1 MLTKIREKTQG
12 TFAWVILILICVPF
26 ALWGLQNY
34 TTNPQE
40 TAVVI
45 VGDREFSQQE
55 VNQSYATFK
64 QQYAEMKLPE
74 EILKKQAIE
83 KLIRDE
89 LLWQHVAAEKLA
101 VTDETV
107 RKFIATLQ
115 YFQRDGR
122 FDKKQYESLL
132 GAQGMTSVQFANRIR
147 KALVMEQYQKAV
159 TDSSFVPEQN
169 LARFFTLQNQTRDIE
184 YVTVKVQ
191 AVTEKPSKEEIEAY
205 YQQHAD
211 AYQSVEK
218 VSVEYVE
225 LDVDSLMNDIEPTAE
240 QIQNYYE
247 DNIDLYSK
255 KERRKIS
262 HILFAKNKET
272 TEAQA
277 LEKANAARARL
288 KAEKFTTIAK
298 ELSDDKLTAKNG
310 GDLGLFEVGV
320 MEPEFEKAAESLRLG
335 EVSEP
340 VKSAFGYHLITVT
353 ELVPAKTKSLD
364 EVKAEVILAVK
375 KAEAETTFYELG
387 ETLTEL
393 SFENSDNLTT
403 VAEDLGLDVQNSKP
417 FSITQGEGIAAEKSI
432 RNMAFSDSV
441 LKGNNSEPIE
451 LNDSRLIVLRLLDHQ
466 PAEAMPLSA
475 VQDDIVVAIQTEK
488 AQQKAEQTAKLIKQK
503 LIEGNDFKTVAMTYA
518 LNIQERQNLKRDSSD
533 LAWQMKQA
541 VFKAA
546 KPIKDQA
553 TVIIVDGL
561 EGAYTVIKLLAVNDG
576 VAEVDAEK
584 KKLAQANIAKAL
596 GQTDYSAVIEGIRET
611 TRVVVGKQ

>member
-40 TAVVI
+40 TAVVV
-45 VGDREFSQQE
+45 VGDREFSQQD
-55 VNQSYATFK
+55 VNQSYASFK
-64 QQYAEMKLPE
+64 QQYAEMRLPE
-74 EILKKQAIE
+74 EMLKKQAIE

-89 LLWQHVAAEKLA
+89 LLLQHVRAEKLA

-115 YFQRDGR
+115 YFQRDGK

-132 GAQGMTSVQFANRIR
+132 SAQGMTSAQFANRIR
-147 KALVMEQYQKAV
+147 KALMMEQYQKAV
-159 TDSSFVPEQN
+159 TDSNFVPEKT
-169 LARFFTLQNQTRDIE
+169 LERFFTLQNQTRDIE
-184 YVTVKVQ
+184 YVTVEVQ
-191 AVTEKPSKEEIEAY
+191 AITEKPSKEEIDAY
-205 YQQHAD
+205 FQQHAN

-225 LDVDSLMNDIEPTAE
+225 LDLDSLMKDIEPTTE

-272 TEAQA
+272 TEEQA
-277 LEKANAARARL
+277 LEKAKAAVARL
-288 KAEKFTTIAK
+288 RSEKFSTVAK
-298 ELSDDKLTAKNG
+298 ELSDDTLTAKNG
-310 GDLGLFEVGV
+310 GDLGLFEIGV
-320 MEPEFEKAAESLRLG
+320 MEPEFEKAAESLHLG

-364 EVKAEVILAVK
+364 EVKVDVVLAVK

-393 SFENSDNLTT
+393 SFENSDNLTA
-403 VAEDLGLDVQNSKP
+403 VAEDLGLDVQSSEP
-417 FSITQGEGIAAEKSI
+417 FSIAQGKGIANDKSI
-432 RNMAFSDSV
+432 RDMAFSESV
-441 LKGNNSEPIE
+441 LKGNNSEPVE

-466 PAEAMPLSA
+466 PAEAMPLSE
-475 VQDDIVVAIQTEK
+475 VQDDIIAAIQAEK
-488 AQQKAEQTAKLIKQK
+488 AQQKAEQTAELIRQK
-503 LIEGNDFKTVAMTYA
+503 LEEGSDFKSVATAYG
-518 LNIQERQNLKRDSSD
+518 LNVQEKQSLKRDSSD
-533 LAWQMKQA
+533 LAWQIKQA

-546 KPIKDQA
+546 KPVKGQS
-553 TVIIVDGL
+553 TVITVAGL
-561 EGAYTVIKLLAVNDG
+561 GGAYTVIKLLAVNDG

-611 TRVVVGKQ
+611 TRVVVGNQ

>member
-55 VNQSYATFK
+55 VNQAYVSFK

-74 EILKKQAIE
+74 DILKKQAIE

-89 LLWQHVAAEKLA
+89 LLLQHVAAEKLV

-107 RKFIATLQ
+107 RKFIATLP
-115 YFQRDGR
+115 YFQRDGK

-132 GAQGMTSVQFANRIR
+132 GTQGMTSAQFVNRIR

-159 TDSSFVPEQN
+159 TESSFVPEKN
-169 LARFFTLQNQTRDIE
+169 LERFFTLQNQTRDIE
-184 YVTVKVQ
+184 YVTIKVQ

-205 YQQHAD
+205 FQQHAN
-211 AYQSVEK
+211 AYQSIEK

-225 LDVDSLMNDIEPTAE
+225 LDLDSLMKDIEPTTE

-262 HILFAKNKET
+262 HILFAKNKAT
-272 TEAQA
+272 TEEQA
-277 LEKANAARARL
+277 LEKAKAALTRL
-288 KAEKFTTIAK
+288 KSEKFITVAK

-320 MEPEFEKAAESLRLG
+320 MDPEFEKAAESLSLG
-335 EVSEP
+335 EISEP

-353 ELVPAKTKSLD
+353 ELVPAKIKTLD
-364 EVKAEVILAVK
+364 EVKADVILAVK

-387 ETLTEL
+387 ETLAEL
-393 SFENSDNLTT
+393 SFENSDNLIS
-403 VAEDLGLDVQNSKP
+403 VAEDLGLDIQKSEL
-417 FSITQGEGIAAEKSI
+417 FSINRGEGIASEPAI
-432 RNMAFSDSV
+432 RNMAFSEPV
-441 LKGNNSEPIE
+441 LKGTNSEPVE
-451 LNDSRLIVLRLLDHQ
+451 LNNSRLIVLRLLDHQ
-466 PAEAMPLSA
+466 PAEARPLSE
-475 VQDDIVVAIQTEK
+475 VQDDIIAAIQAEK
-488 AQQKAEQTAKLIKQK
+488 AQQKAEQTAELIKQQ
-503 LIEGNDFKTVAMTYA
+503 LEEGKDFKSVATAYA
-518 LNIQERQNLKRDSSD
+518 VNVQEKQNLKRDSSD
-533 LAWQMKQA
+533 LVWQLNQA

-546 KPIKDQA
+546 KPVKNQPTIIKVA
-553 TVIIVDGL
+553 GI
-561 EGAYTVIKLLAVNDG
+561 EGAYSVIKLLAVHDG
-576 VAEVDAEK
+576 VAEMNAEK
-584 KKLAQANIAKAL
+584 KKLAQVNIAKAL

-611 TRVVVGKQ
+611 TRVVVGK